1 MKFARETDLLRDAIA
16 NWFAPGFFNTIRDE
30 REFQVGSGTTELGRR
45 TNPLRGRGAG
55 VLMNE

>member
-30 REFQVGSGTTELGRR
+30 REFQVGTWPFLVRLLSVT
-45 TNPLRGRGAG
+45 
-55 VLMNE
+55 